1 MRRLNIVKDGK
12 IETKSFL
19 EKSDFISFIKN
30 HNAIYFYDFKEILDV
45 ADNIWNLN
53 VGKSLKIWGY
63 TFSINSKRRV
73 GNQLTDGTI
82 IGAEQ

>member
-45 ADNIWNLN
+45 ANNIWNLN

>member
-1 MRRLNIVKDGK
+1 MRRLNIVKDGN

-45 ADNIWNLN
+45 ANNIWNLN

>member
-1 MRRLNIVKDGK
+1 MRRLNIVKNGK